1 MAAKR
6 GGGRIKTVVY
16 LDVLLLTNFLTAY
29 LLLLAAG
36 ALSGQRAPFARMLA
50 GSALAALS
58 ALILFAPEQPYP
70 VQVAYKAATALG
82 ITAAAFGW
90 RSRRRLVT
98 AACWY
103 AALNIALAGAVL
115 LVILRTGT
123 VRGLLRGGR
132 TGPADFHPA
141 GGTHQNRRAGAGAL
155 RPARPAARGA

>member
-6 GGGRIKTVVY
+6 GGERIKTVVY

-103 AALNIALAGAVL
+103 AALNIALAGRSFSSSCA
-115 LVILRTGT
+115 
-123 VRGLLRGGR
+123 
-132 TGPADFHPA
+132 PAPA
-141 GGTHQNRRAGAGAL
+141 WRIRQI
-155 RPARPAARGA
+155 